1 MAKEYLTIKL
11 DDIEYWNEE
20 SEEFVINEGKTY
32 TFRYTLKNL
41 DAWETKYKK
50 RFIDNSDNI
59 SPDEMLDFIVMM
71 CDDNINP
78 GELSQD
84 NFNEI
89 IEYIKETPSAT
100 VLPKST
106 NTSSSSGY
114 TRKKVFTSE
123 IIYAHMALNHI
134 PFDWENRNLNKLMML
149 LNCVGSLQEPPK
161 KMSKS
166 EAMEEQRRVIL
177 ERRKQED
184 LRRNQNEHK

>member
-1 MAKEYLTIKL
+1 MANEYLTIKL
-11 DDIEYWNEE
+11 DDIEYWNDET
-20 SEEFVINEGKTY
+20 EEFVINKGKTY

-41 DAWETKYKK
+41 DVWETKYKK

-59 SPDEMLDFIVMM
+59 SPEEMLDFIVIM
-71 CDDNINP
+71 CDDTINP

-84 NFNEI
+84 NFNDI

-100 VLPKST
+100 VLPTSK
-106 NTSSSSGY
+106 NTGNSSGY
-114 TRKKVFTSE
+114 SRKKVFTSE

-134 PFDWENRNLNKLMML
+134 PFEWENRNLNKLMML

-161 KMSKS
+161 KMSKA
-166 EAMEEQRRVIL
+166 EAMEEQRKVIL
-177 ERRKQED
+177 ERRKQEE

>member
-11 DDIEYWNEE
+11 DDIEYWNDE

-50 RFIDNSDNI
+50 RFIDNSDSI
-59 SPDEMLDFIVMM
+59 SPEEMLDFIIMM
-71 CDDNINP
+71 CDEDISP

-84 NFNEI
+84 NFNTI

-106 NTSSSSGY
+106 NTAGSSGY

-166 EAMEEQRRVIL
+166 EAMAEQRRVIL
-177 ERRKQED
+177 ERRKQEE